1 MLPRKTKARQLQQE
15 TQHAGA
21 WGLAGGARCGVP
33 RGTLPTGSG
42 RAPRPPCGARSRRLP
57 GPDICVLSPEGVE
70 QGPGADEGEGRA
82 QEGSRAGKRG
92 LGKGRQRRR
101 NRFSRQGGTWNQ
113 ALERQDQR
121 GESATSLQLAGDKTS
136 RSQQAAVT
144 PWRGSGP
151 GGAGCSPHAQPP
163 ASDPGG
169 CPGPVH
175 SLGAAG
181 CPSPRGECR
190 EGPRAHSGKE
200 ENASISTQAAAA
212 PKYVTT
218 RQRGRNRSRPEWRG
232 RAACWGWGG
241 WTGSRAG
248 RGGRG

>member
-1 MLPRKTKARQLQQE
+1 MALLRECGCCQERRRPGSCSRKRSTRAR
-15 TQHAGA
+15 GA
-21 WGLAGGARCGVP
+21 WAGGARCGVP

-92 LGKGRQRRR
+92 LGKGGRGGETD
-101 NRFSRQGGTWNQ
+101 SRDKEGRGQ

-144 PWRGSGP
+144 PLAR
-151 GGAGCSPHAQPP
+151 
-163 ASDPGG
+163 
-169 CPGPVH
+169 
-175 SLGAAG
+175 LG
-181 CPSPRGECR
+181 
-190 EGPRAHSGKE
+190 
-200 ENASISTQAAAA
+200 
-212 PKYVTT
+212 
-218 RQRGRNRSRPEWRG
+218 
-232 RAACWGWGG
+232 
-241 WTGSRAG
+241 AG
-248 RGGRG
+248 RGRLQPTRPAPHLRPGRLPRAGPQPGRSWVSKPQRGMQGGPQSTFWEGGECKHLHPGSSCSQICHNSSKRQK